1 MFASNFNLCGIH
13 LITQSLEVH
22 IASNQYML
30 YNIRRSRY
38 NLTFAQ
44 GFQRTC
50 QTTTHIHKNSV
61 TKSFVE
67 HTTIFSLVKF
77 LITHTCIA
85 FSIHTVSN
93 KRVLLWF
100 HSLLLNKWYS
110 AIPITSVSDHNKICS
125 TKLSVQRLRYLSNI
139 QT

>member
-1 MFASNFNLCGIH
+1 MSVYVCYFFYPVL
-13 LITQSLEVH
+13 LINYLLDKSKIALSSYLFFEEKVVH

-30 YNIRRSRY
+30 YNIRSIRY
-38 NLTFAQ
+38 NRYFAQ

-61 TKSFVE
+61 TKNFVE

-77 LITHTCIA
+77 SITHTCIA

-100 HSLLLNKWYS
+100 HSLLLNK
-110 AIPITSVSDHNKICS
+110 
-125 TKLSVQRLRYLSNI
+125 
-139 QT
+139 